1 MPDTV
6 LDGCRVLD
14 LSDEKGLF
22 CGKLLAELGA
32 EVVRIEK
39 PGPAARPD
47 EVNAGKRSIS
57 LNIEMAEGRELFRRL
72 IKISDVLIESF
83 PPGYLQKQELDYG
96 SLSGL
101 NPRLIMASITHFGQ
115 TGPWR
120 QARSSELVS
129 SALGGQV
136 FVCGDRDG
144 PPLKPFGPQAYYTA
158 CLFAA
163 NGILLALWQRHK
175 SDKGQYLDISV
186 HECTAAALDHQLVR
200 YFYTGEVAQRNGS
213 LYWNGAFRI
222 FPCRDGYILLSLHYQ
237 WETLVEWLESEG
249 MAGDLDQDR
258 WRDEAVRRQNNA
270 HIIEMLEKWTLAHTV
285 DDLLETGQL
294 MHFPWA
300 RVAALPDVVEN
311 PQLKARGFFPDVTDP
326 ETGRTYKYPG
336 APFIMDRSP
345 LVINPAIPTRGEYN
359 TALLQ
364 RKLGLSAPELEKL
377 VSRGVI

>member
-47 EVNAGKRSIS
+47 AVNAGKRSIS

-72 IKISDVLIESF
+72 VKISDVLVESS
-83 PPGYLQKQELDYG
+83 PPGYLEKQGLDYS

-101 NPRLIMASITHFGQ
+101 NPSLIMASITHFGQ

-120 QARSSELVS
+120 DASSTELVS

-136 FVCGDRDG
+136 FVCGDRDR

-163 NGILLALWQRHK
+163 NGIMLALWQRHK
-175 SDKGQYLDISV
+175 SHKGQYLDISV
-186 HECTAAALDHQLVR
+186 HECTAAALDHQLVS

-213 LYWNGAFRI
+213 LYRNGAFRI
-222 FPCRDGYILLSLHYQ
+222 FPCRDGYILLSLNHQ
-237 WETLVEWLESEG
+237 WETLVEWLASEG
-249 MAGDLDQDR
+249 MAGDLNQDR
-258 WRDEAVRRQNNA
+258 WRDEAVRLQNNG
-270 HIIEMLEKWTLAHTV
+270 HIIEILEKWTLAHAV
-285 DDLLETGQL
+285 DELLETGQL

-300 RVAALPDVVEN
+300 RVASLPEVVEN
-311 PQLKARGFFPDVTDP
+311 PQLKARGFFLDVKDPD
-326 ETGRTYKYPG
+326 TGRTYQYPG
-336 APFIMDRSP
+336 APFIMGHSP
-345 LVINPAIPTRGEYN
+345 LVINPTIPTRGEYN
-359 TALLQ
+359 KELLQ
-364 RKLGLSAPELEKL
+364 GRLGLSAPEIEKL
-377 VSRGVI
+377 ASRGVI